1 MNFHPCRVTLIC
13 CVKTCRICSAAAI
26 EVNNEAGAHTD
37 GDSEQSNAE
46 EKEDGSDDDGE
57 EEEEEE
63 DAETESDEVIYTY
76 IYIYMFSCFHIIST
90 FKWNMH
96 ILHIQLPYG

>member
-1 MNFHPCRVTLIC
+1 MNSHPCRVTLTC

-46 EKEDGSDDDGE
+46 EKEDGSEEDG
-57 EEEEEE
+57 EEEEE
-63 DAETESDEVIYTY
+63 DAETESDEVIYIYMGGLY
-76 IYIYMFSCFHIIST
+76 IYT
-90 FKWNMH
+90 FT
-96 ILHIQLPYG
+96 